1 MPPVFEL
8 RLAARSLRK
17 TPAFTGVVVLI
28 LGLGIGANATLFSI
42 ADAVL
47 FRPFPFVDQQRLVI
61 AGEDGSEPRS
71 EISYRAYLDW
81 RANAEMFADLGVIGS
96 TNWTLHLRLRDGL
109 VAIPH
114 RSVSAN
120 FFEMVGAKPY
130 LGRTFAASDDRR
142 GAARTLVL
150 GYGFWQRQF
159 GGNPGVVG
167 QVLAST
173 EGAFTVVGVMPPE
186 FRYPAGADAW
196 TPVVADLAAVPPNA
210 MFERLEDS
218 DVGVLFAIGRLKPTV
233 SLAAARTDLNRV
245 IAQASR
251 AIPRGRRV
259 EARLTPLVDD
269 ILGSARLGMWM
280 LIGAVSVLLLV
291 ACANVAGLLL
301 VRSAGRRHEFAV
313 RMALGASR
321 WALMRQ
327 LFCESLLLALAATV
341 AAAFAALACVPVVR
355 AWMPDGLPRLG
366 DAAIDVDTLLFTAA
380 VGCAAAVL
388 SWIAPAFQSGRDL
401 EPALRGSSHTI
412 VAGGLRQP
420 LRRALIIGELAAAVV
435 LLTAAGL
442 MLRSVVSL
450 ARLDLGFEARQLLA
464 VKLSPPSSTTTD
476 AEMRML
482 TERAIADVAAI
493 PGVAAAAGVSN
504 RPLLGSIGSDS
515 PIRLEGQSLEA
526 AGHNPFVNIE
536 TATPEY
542 LTTIRGRLRQGRFF
556 TDLDRAT
563 TEAVVVVSEGFA
575 ARAWP
580 GTSAI
585 GKRLQVTAL
594 DRARPP
600 GPVWWAVVGVV
611 GDARNREITAAAFDL
626 YVPFAQS
633 PDRVET
639 LVVRTAVSSDAVAPI
654 IRQRLRALNGP
665 PPRDGRFGVAG
676 SVVSIEAMEDI
687 VSRHEAPWHA
697 NLALFGAFA
706 ILTLVIAVTGLYAM
720 MAHTIVEQSREIGVR
735 LVLGA
740 TPGGVAASVIAGAL
754 PIVAAGSVIGFAGA
768 VATGRLMRSLL
779 FGVGPLDPAALVVS
793 PLLLAIIA
801 ITACVLPA
809 MRAART
815 DPAVCLRSE

>member
-81 RANAEMFADLGVIGS
+81 RANAATFADLGVIGS

-159 GGNPGVVG
+159 GGNAGVVG

-476 AEMRML
+476 AEMRTL

-600 GPVWWAVVGVV
+600 GPVWWTVVGVV

-665 PPRDGRFGVAG
+665 PPRDGRFGVAS